1 MEILQGLLDNLTA
14 LLAAHPLAGEWYMA
28 FVRFLFPALA
38 VLILYRAVRSLL
50 GGVRLSAPALVCG
63 GTLAYNF
70 SEGSGTALCSF
81 EGMEESVLKMLPSL
95 SGVGIALQMRD
106 GSTRAVRGTGVPP

>member
-50 GGVRLSAPALVCG
+50 RIPHTPGPAEPAQRHVSAPDPLGEHPGPEQDG
-63 GTLAYNF
+63 GHL
-70 SEGSGTALCSF
+70 SELSQH
-81 EGMEESVLKMLPSL
+81 LPAACRPL
-95 SGVGIALQMRD
+95 PGR
-106 GSTRAVRGTGVPP
+106 R

>member
-38 VLILYRAVRSLL
+38 VLILYRAVGPAEPAKRHVPAPDPL
-50 GGVRLSAPALVCG
+50 GEHPGPEQDGGHLSELSQHLPAACRP
-63 GTLAYNF
+63 
-70 SEGSGTALCSF
+70 
-81 EGMEESVLKMLPSL
+81 LP
-95 SGVGIALQMRD
+95 GR
-106 GSTRAVRGTGVPP
+106 R

>member
-50 GGVRLSAPALVCG
+50 RIPHTPAQRGRRAPDPLGEHPGPEQDGGHLSELSQHLPAACRP
-63 GTLAYNF
+63 
-70 SEGSGTALCSF
+70 
-81 EGMEESVLKMLPSL
+81 LP
-95 SGVGIALQMRD
+95 GR
-106 GSTRAVRGTGVPP
+106 R